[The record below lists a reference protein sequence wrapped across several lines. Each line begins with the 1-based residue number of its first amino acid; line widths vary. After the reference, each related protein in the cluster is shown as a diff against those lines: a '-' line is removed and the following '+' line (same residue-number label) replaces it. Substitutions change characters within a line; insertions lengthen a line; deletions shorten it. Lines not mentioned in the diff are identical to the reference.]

1 MSLFNARLGFFAVFF
16 VLAIND
22 VSATEEKFQFD
33 DPAQSELFIELTQ
46 ELRCPQCQNQNIADS
61 NAMIAIDLKRKVY
74 QLVQE
79 GKSEKQVVDYMRQRY
94 GDFVYYQPP
103 VNSMTIWLWLLP
115 LFFVFGGVVLVYVS
129 RQKQPAEIDKGQLAQ
144 AEKLLERDE

>member
-1 MSLFNARLGFFAVFF
+1 MSGFSAKLGLLVML
-16 VLAIND
+16 LALTIYK

-33 DPAQSELFIELTQ
+33 DPAQSALFIELTQ

-74 QLVQE
+74 QLVRE
-79 GKSEKQVVDYMRQRY
+79 GNSEEQVVDYMRQRY

-115 LFFVFGGVVLVYVS
+115 VFFVVGGGILVYIS
-129 RQKQPAEIDKGQLAQ
+129 RQKRPAEIDNGRLAQ

>member
-1 MSLFNARLGFFAVFF
+1 MSLFSVRLGFFAVFF
-16 VLAIND
+16 VLAIYD
-22 VSATEEKFQFD
+22 ASATEEKFKFD
-33 DPAQSELFIELTQ
+33 DPAQSELFIELTH

-79 GKSEKQVVDYMRQRY
+79 GNSREQVVDYMRQRY

-115 LFFVFGGVVLVYVS
+115 LLFVFGGIVLVYVS